1 MEKFLYPSLTAL
13 FAALITWLFS
23 RSKQTLELK
32 AKEIEND
39 KSQLDFYRSL
49 LDDAG
54 IRINQCL
61 DIIKIQ
67 DGKILERDKKIDLL
81 LIEIEN
87 LTHEIRKYKQLNGK
101 AE

>member
-1 MEKFLYPSLTAL
+1 MEKFLYQILTV
-13 FAALITWLFS
+13 FFVGLITWFFS

-39 KSQLDFYRSL
+39 KSQLDFYKSL

>member
-1 MEKFLYPSLTAL
+1 M
-13 FAALITWLFS
+13 
-23 RSKQTLELK
+23 K

-39 KSQLDFYRSL
+39 KSQLDFYKSL